1 MYIRCMT
8 HGSLFS
14 GIGGFDLAAEW
25 MGWEN
30 KFHCEIN
37 EFCNKIL
44 NYYWPNAKSHKD
56 ITKTDFSIYRGCIDI
71 LTGGDPCQG
80 NSVIGLGGG
89 EYSNYFMWPHFIR
102 AAKEIRPATLV
113 NENVRGQISNRVIE
127 RKITDLKSIG
137 YEVWPPII
145 IPASFTGNYTQRE
158 RVFIIANT
166 TEGRLEGR
174 HNSNKKR
181 QWEYQGGSI
190 SSLVEDQNGLLS
202 PKQDIHWNTYGVPR
216 QLDRITVSEH
226 RKESLMAYGNAI
238 VPQVA
243 YEIFKTIET
252 FQNG

>member
-1 MYIRCMT
+1 MT

-44 NYYWPNAKSHKD
+44 NYYWPNAKSYKD
-56 ITKTDFSIYRGCIDI
+56 ITKTDFSIYRSRIDI

-102 AAKEIRPATLV
+102 AAKEIQPITLV
-113 NENVRGQISNRVIE
+113 NENVRGQISNGVIE

-137 YEVWPPII
+137 YEVWPPLI
-145 IPASFTGNYTQRE
+145 IPASFSGNYTQRE
-158 RVFIIANT
+158 RVFIIANAI
-166 TEGRLEGR
+166 ERRLERRNGSSKEGQR
-174 HNSNKKR
+174 KYER
-181 QWEYQGGSI
+181 GSI

-202 PKQDIHWNTYGVPR
+202 PKQDIHWSSYGVPR
-216 QLDRITVSEH
+216 KLDGITVSEH

-243 YEIFKTIET
+243 FEIFKIIEQSQLNT
-252 FQNG
+252 HG